1 MISKEFETVIKII
14 SKKLNQES
22 IKWSLVGSTNL
33 AIQGMNVSPRDLDIL
48 VKWSDLKKIKAIF
61 SQYNP
66 SEIKK
71 LMPFIDGQKAWEMKT
86 IINDIE
92 VQFFSEKV
100 GEYVKRL
107 LPNKIIKIK
116 LNNLEIP
123 CSSLEDEAQIYE
135 NTNRKNKAD
144 MINDFLKRAH

>member
-1 MISKEFETVIKII
+1 MISKKFEDVLNII
-14 SKKLNQES
+14 SQKLNQES

-33 AIQGMNVSPRDLDIL
+33 AIQGMNINPIDLDIL
-48 VKWSDLKKIKAIF
+48 VKWSDLKKIKDIF
-61 SQYNP
+61 SGYNP

-71 LMPFIDGQKAWEMKT
+71 LMPFIEGQQAWEMKT

-107 LPNKIIKIK
+107 LPNKIK
-116 LNNLEIP
+116 
-123 CSSLEDEAQIYE
+123 
-135 NTNRKNKAD
+135 
-144 MINDFLKRAH
+144 